1 MQYVI
6 ENDCDLSN
14 FEPWG
19 GAVVRLKGL
28 LEHDTAYQFV
38 SDLLEEWC
46 ETENVSDTQIND
58 YIWFQM
64 DEDLAEM
71 GYLDPETYEYTEA
84 AN

>member
-1 MQYVI
+1 MRYNI
-6 ENDCDLSN
+6 ENDCELLC
-14 FEPWG
+14 FEAWG
-19 GAVVRLKGL
+19 GAAVRLKEL
-28 LEHDTAYQFV
+28 FKHDTAYQFI
-38 SDLLEEWC
+38 SNLLEEWC
-46 ETENVSDTQIND
+46 ETENVSDIQIND